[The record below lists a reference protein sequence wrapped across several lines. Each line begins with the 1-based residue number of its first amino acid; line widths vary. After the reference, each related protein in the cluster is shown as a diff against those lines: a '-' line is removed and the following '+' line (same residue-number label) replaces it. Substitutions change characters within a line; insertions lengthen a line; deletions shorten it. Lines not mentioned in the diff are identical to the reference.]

1 MLQTRSALYH
11 CSVWSMGLKTLDV
24 FILTSALIE
33 KILFCLLTQ
42 ISCINFQYAYKKREI
57 SSHF

>member
-24 FILTSALIE
+24 FIFTSALME
-33 KILFCLLTQ
+33 KVLFCLFTQ
-42 ISCINFQYAYKKREI
+42 ISCINFQYAYKKEK
-57 SSHF
+57 